1 MNTAPK
7 NWREC
12 YLTVAQAA
20 DVVNMTKKALYNRI
34 NRGEGPQLARIGRS
48 IRIHG
53 QSLVLWLE
61 SPNDAIGSMAALP
74 PQNKRNGSHGGDNE
88 C

>member
-48 IRIHG
+48 IRIPG
-53 QSLVLWLE
+53 ESLVAWLE
-61 SPNDAIGSMAALP
+61 SCSTNRSAEPPP
-74 PQNKRNGSHGGDNE
+74 PQNKRNGSRGGNNE